1 MPTSNFDSILFA
13 NVLSRFANALG
24 HFPYFFRLISGLK
37 KMSVERKGER
47 ITSCHTFF
55 MFLVQIYSKHAVIT
69 QPANILDF
77 NTICDNNLC
86 KQTQLKKS
94 D

>member
-1 MPTSNFDSILFA
+1 MPTSSFDSVLFA

-24 HFPYFFRLISGLK
+24 HFPYFFRVIIGLK
-37 KMSVERKGER
+37 KTSFERKGGI
-47 ITSCHTFF
+47 ITSCHTFL
-55 MFLVQIYSKHAVIT
+55 MFLVKIYSKYAVIT
-69 QPANILDF
+69 LLADILDF

-86 KQTQLKKS
+86 KHTQLEKF